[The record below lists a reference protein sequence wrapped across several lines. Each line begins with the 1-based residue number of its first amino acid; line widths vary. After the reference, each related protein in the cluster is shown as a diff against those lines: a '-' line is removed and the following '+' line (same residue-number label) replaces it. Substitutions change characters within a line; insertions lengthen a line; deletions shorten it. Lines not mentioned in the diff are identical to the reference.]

1 MFGSNNIKNIEQ
13 NIKEATLE
21 LTTPEYVEFM
31 RELSVWAENEANV
44 AEYEPDFE
52 IDEWHENISRY
63 APRSARPGR

>member
-21 LTTPEYVEFM
+21 LTTPEYVEFV

-52 IDEWHENISRY
+52 IDE
-63 APRSARPGR
+63 

>member
-1 MFGSNNIKNIEQ
+1 MDGGSNQTHLIIFRNMSLIKNIEQ

-52 IDEWHENISRY
+52 IDE
-63 APRSARPGR
+63 